1 MSQTSPLRYPDTSS
15 QKVMTTRAWW
25 LVVLNFVLPGSVQ
38 ALAGNKRLG
47 KIGLGATLV
56 LLGFLLLTFLIGLL
70 WPTAVFFLAT
80 WGPTLFVGQIAL
92 YAYAILWAILTL
104 DTLRL
109 IRVVKTGPRARWW
122 VAGVTV
128 VMMFFISGGAAYAA
142 TLTGSLN
149 SALGKIFV
157 AGPSVPPIDGQ
168 YNFLLLGGDAGADRQ
183 GLRPD
188 TAQVVSVNAETG
200 AATIIGMPRDLQ
212 NIPFNEDSPM
222 HALYPDG
229 YTQETGEYCTRWAGL
244 NTVSVAG
251 ELDHPDLYPD
261 AAANGSSPGIEAMR
275 DAAEAITGLQIQY
288 YVLIDMQGL
297 QNLIDSLGGVDITV
311 EERIAIAEP
320 ETPEDQVPE
329 WIEVGEQHMD
339 GYHAMMFMRSRW
351 SGTGDYDRMARQQ
364 QVQEA
369 LLRQMN
375 PANVLTKFQEIAAA
389 GTQVVKTDIP
399 QSMLGYFVDLGLKTK
414 KQPITHVELT
424 PYYEPFPVDTEFPD
438 FAGIQ
443 AYINSVIHPPEPTE
457 TPAP

>member
-1 MSQTSPLRYPDTSS
+1 MSQTSPLRYPDLSS

-25 LVVLNFVLPGSVQ
+25 LVVLNIVLPGSVQ

-47 KIGLGATLV
+47 KFGLGATL
-56 LLGFLLLTFLIGLL
+56 TLIGLGVLVILIGML
-70 WPTAVFFLAT
+70 WPTALFFIFT

-92 YAYAILWAILTL
+92 IFYAILWFVLTL

-109 IRVVKTGPRARWW
+109 VKIVKTGPSARWW
-122 VAGVTV
+122 ISGFTV
-128 VMMFFISGGAAYAA
+128 VMMVFISGGAAYAA

-149 SALGKIFV
+149 SALGTIFT
-157 AGPSVPPIDGQ
+157 AGPSVPPVDGQ
-168 YNFLLLGGDAGADRQ
+168 YNFLLLGGDAGADRD

-200 AATIIGMPRDLQ
+200 QATIIGMPRDLQ
-212 NIPFNEDSPM
+212 NIPFNEDSP
-222 HALYPDG
+222 LYSVYG
-229 YTQETGEYCTRWAGL
+229 GEYSQNTGEYCTRWACL
-244 NTVSVAG
+244 NTVYVAG
-251 ELDHPDLYPD
+251 ELDHADAYPD
-261 AAANGSSPGIEAMR
+261 AVANGSSPGIEAMR

-297 QNLIDSLGGVDITV
+297 ENLIDSLGGVDINVT
-311 EERIAIAEP
+311 ERIAIAEP

-329 WIEVGEQHMD
+329 WIEIGEQHMD
-339 GYHAMMFMRSRW
+339 GYHAMMYMRSRW

-414 KQPITHVELT
+414 ELPLNHVELT
-424 PYYEPFPVDTEFPD
+424 PFSETFPVDTEYPD
-438 FAGIQ
+438 YPSIQ
-443 AYINSVIHPPEPTE
+443 AYINQVIHPPEPTE